1 MAMDTDLKIRLAA
14 FQWLEEQTSLHG
26 DVLPRDMLA
35 EGFSFEGQRV
45 PLVSPKGIF
54 KPRLMQYPLSI
65 TSVPNT
71 PFENTLSEAGFLLY
85 KYKAEDRFRWDI
97 AALRDIFCQEL
108 PLVYLHGII
117 PGEYLAV
124 WPAYVIDDDPKQLA
138 FKIVI
143 DDYARV
149 GIDTGDI
156 AADKQVAEAR
166 REYITTTFRMRLH
179 QRSFR
184 EKVLEA
190 YTSRCAFCQ
199 LRHRELLDAA
209 HIIPEHLPES
219 RSGVDNGLALCKLHH
234 AAYDNFL
241 LGVDMDYHIQ
251 VREDILEEQDGPLL
265 QVGLQALHDQKIILP
280 ADEKNWPAQDALAW
294 RYERF
299 LIATR

>member
-1 MAMDTDLKIRLAA
+1 MDIDFKIRLAA
-14 FQWLEEQTSLHG
+14 FEWLQEQTSLHG
-26 DVLPRDMLA
+26 DMLTRAMLA
-35 EGFSFEGQRV
+35 EGFKFEGQRI

-54 KPRLMQYPLSI
+54 KPRLMEYPLSI
-65 TSVPNT
+65 TSAPNA
-71 PFENTLSEAGFLLY
+71 PYDNTLSEGGFLLY
-85 KYKAEDRFRWDI
+85 KYKAEDRDRWDI
-97 AALRDIFCQEL
+97 AALRDVFCREL

-124 WPAYVIDDDPKQLA
+124 WPAYVIDDDPKRMA

-156 AADKQVAEAR
+156 EMDRQVAEAR
-166 REYITTTFRMRLH
+166 REYITTSFRMRLH

-190 YTSRCAFCQ
+190 YASRCAFCQ
-199 LRHRELLDAA
+199 LSHRELLDAA
-209 HIIPEHLPES
+209 YIIPEHLPES
-219 RSGVDNGLALCKLHH
+219 RSSVDNGLALCKLHH

-241 LGVDMDYHIQ
+241 MGVTPDYVIQ
-251 VREDILEEQDGPLL
+251 VRKDILDEGGGPLW
-265 QVGLQALHDQKIILP
+265 QYGLQAMQDQPIHLP
-280 ADEKNWPAQDALAW
+280 AMEKHWPAKDAVAW
-294 RYERF
+294 RYDRF